1 MSQAVVPIE
10 SARDLDGGR
19 LPPLPP
25 APATPVQADVSTAK
39 EASPGR
45 PAPLVA
51 GTHRYRLGQ
60 KLRSEWAGG
69 LYEASEDPETS
80 DDTAAA
86 QRIYAL
92 RLLPGWLSPPHRGL
106 DALSEQVE
114 RQQALPG
121 DHLLRLVAVGFD
133 AASSQA
139 FVVSEWCAGET
150 LDEVL
155 RQRDFIPPAEAAEL
169 LLQLCAGLGAA
180 HAQGL
185 WHGGLKPASIVLT
198 PSANPAVAREGD
210 DGSDDKPRLSV
221 KLASLGLLPL
231 LQALQPADQAE
242 PQGTP
247 LWMAPE
253 QTSAGRPCGVSSDIW
268 ALGLLVFRMLTGQ
281 HYFLAGNARPLR
293 LMPLLREVTV
303 DPLVPA
309 SRRAR
314 ELGCESRL
322 PPGFDLWFS
331 RCVVRAPTSRFLD
344 AQQAFAALAPLLAAA
359 VQKRTPRAE
368 SAPVPSRSQ
377 RSAPG
382 LRSSRPRTPRS
393 WRYALGLALLL
404 PLLQAGLHARGPS
417 APPPILAGPGNR
429 LPSQAPLPAS
439 PAPDPR
445 APDPA
450 GAATTPAGQT
460 ADAAATTADPS
471 EPPPAPLAQPLP
483 RPAGK
488 GGPRGTATPANRR
501 PPRSS
506 PAPRPQ
512 PPRPLPYVPG
522 PAPDYKEI

>member
-1 MSQAVVPIE
+1 MSQAVVPSE
-10 SARDLDGGR
+10 NPRVLDGGR

-25 APATPVQADVSTAK
+25 AAATPGPADAPTAQA
-39 EASPGR
+39 ASPVR

-51 GTHRYRLGQ
+51 GAHRYRLGQ

-69 LYEASEDPETS
+69 LYEATIEPEAS
-80 DDTAAA
+80 DDSEAA
-86 QRIYAL
+86 QRLYAL
-92 RLLPGWLSPPHRGL
+92 RLLPGWLPPPQLGL

-114 RQQALPG
+114 RQQALPA
-121 DHLLRLVAVGFD
+121 DHLLRLIAAGFD

-139 FVVSEWCAGET
+139 FVVSEWCTGET

-169 LLQLCAGLGAA
+169 LSQLCRGLGAA

-185 WHGGLKPASIVLT
+185 WHGGLKPASIVLA
-198 PSANPAVAREGD
+198 PSADPAATASEARPG
-210 DGSDDKPRLSV
+210 LTV

-281 HYFLAGNARPLR
+281 HYFIAGNARPLR

-331 RCVVRAPTSRFLD
+331 RCVVRTPTSRFLD
-344 AQQAFAALAPLLAAA
+344 AQQAFAALAPLLAASA
-359 VQKRTPRAE
+359 PKKTPRAE
-368 SAPVPSRSQ
+368 SGPVPPRSQ
-377 RSAPG
+377 RSGPG
-382 LRSSRPRTPRS
+382 LRASRPGMPRS

-404 PLLQAGLHARGPS
+404 PLLQAGLHARQPS
-417 APPPILAGPGNR
+417 APPPVVARPGSQT
-429 LPSQAPLPAS
+429 LLQAPLPA
-439 PAPDPR
+439 PTAPDPR

-450 GAATTPAGQT
+450 TATTTPAGKP

-483 RPAGK
+483 RPASK
-488 GGPRGTATPANRR
+488 SSARGAAAPANRR
-501 PPRSS
+501 PLRSNPGPRL
-506 PAPRPQ
+506 P